1 MGFETIILSVAG
13 SIILIQTGVI
23 GYFVR
28 GKLKKIDDIEHN
40 YITRLDKIR
49 DDINIVKEQ
58 LNDFYTE
65 HKVLTRGLE
74 QCPTVHK

>member
-40 YITRLDKIR
+40 YITRLDKIK